1 MKKADLT
8 AQEAR
13 WLLKKEGI
21 TVRPA
26 YCHSDYVFTSVTMPY
41 PLKNKLNRISKR
53 EGLSRSKVIQML
65 LDQVDEKNFPEQE

>member
-1 MKKADLT
+1 MKKSDLT

-26 YCHSDYVFTSVTMPY
+26 YVHDDYMYTSFTMPY
-41 PLKNKLNRISKR
+41 PLKNKLDRISKR
-53 EGLSRSKVIQML
+53 EGLTRSKVVQML
-65 LDQVDEKNFPEQE
+65 IDQVDEANFPDQE